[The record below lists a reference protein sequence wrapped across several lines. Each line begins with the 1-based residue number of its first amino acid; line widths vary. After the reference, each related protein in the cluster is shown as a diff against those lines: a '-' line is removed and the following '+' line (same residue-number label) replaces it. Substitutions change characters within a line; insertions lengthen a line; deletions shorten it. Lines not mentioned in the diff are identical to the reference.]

1 MVSLKVYDPTGAQV
15 GAVEASDGVFAVD
28 PNEALVHA
36 VVVGLQANLRQGTHQ
51 TKTRGEVS
59 GGGKKPYRQKGTG
72 NARHGSIREPQ
83 MRGGGTVFGPHP
95 RDYRHNLTTREKR
108 QALCMV
114 LSDRLREDRL
124 GVLRGLS
131 VKEPKTKPF
140 AGMMAKL
147 APEGR
152 RTLLVTAEKDDNVL
166 LSARNIPRVEV
177 RTAADVNALDV
188 LLANRVVIQEEAL
201 ARLEERLS

>member
-1 MVSLKVYDPTGAQV
+1 MVSLKVYDPSGAQV
-15 GAVEASDGVFAVD
+15 GSVEAKDGIFGVT

-36 VVVGLQANLRQGTHQ
+36 VAVGLQANQRQGTHQ
-51 TKTRGEVS
+51 TKTRAEVS

-72 NARHGSIREPQ
+72 NARHGSVREPQ

-95 RDYRHNLTTREKR
+95 RDYRHNLTAREKR

-124 GVLRGLS
+124 GVLCGLS
-131 VKEPKTKPF
+131 VTEPKTKPF
-140 AGMMAKL
+140 AAMISKL
-147 APEGR
+147 ESEGR
-152 RTLLVTAEKDDNVL
+152 KTLLVTAGKDDNVL

-177 RTAADVNALDV
+177 RTAADLNALDV
-188 LLANRVVIQEEAL
+188 LLAHRVVIQEEAL
-201 ARLEERLS
+201 AKLEERLS

>member
-1 MVSLKVYDPTGAQV
+1 MVSLKVYDPSGAQV
-15 GAVEASDGVFAVD
+15 GAVEAKDGIFGVT

-36 VVVGLQANLRQGTHQ
+36 VAVGLQANQRQGTHQ
-51 TKTRGEVS
+51 TKTRAEVS

-72 NARHGSIREPQ
+72 NARHGSVREPQ

-95 RDYRHNLTTREKR
+95 RDYRHNLTAREKR

-131 VKEPKTKPF
+131 VTEPKTKPF
-140 AGMMAKL
+140 AAMISKL
-147 APEGR
+147 ESEGR
-152 RTLLVTAEKDDNVL
+152 KMLLVTAEKDDNVL

-177 RTAADVNALDV
+177 RTAADLNALDV
-188 LLANRVVIQEEAL
+188 LLAHRVVIQEEAL
-201 ARLEERLS
+201 AKLEERLS

>member
-1 MVSLKVYDPTGAQV
+1 MVSLKVYDPNGAQV
-15 GAVEASDGVFAVD
+15 GAVEANDGIFAVA

-36 VVVGLQANLRQGTHQ
+36 VAVGLQANQRQGTHQ

-72 NARHGSIREPQ
+72 NARHGSIREPH

-95 RDYRHNLTTREKR
+95 RDYRHNLTAREKR

-131 VKEPKTKPF
+131 VKVPKTKPF
-140 AGMMAKL
+140 AAMISKL
-147 APEGR
+147 EPDGR

-177 RTAADVNALDV
+177 RTAADLNVLDV
-188 LLANRVVIQEEAL
+188 LLAHRVVIQEEAL
-201 ARLEERLS
+201 AKLEERLS

>member
-1 MVSLKVYDPTGAQV
+1 MVSLKVYDPNGAQI
-15 GAVEASDGVFAVD
+15 GALEAKDDIFAVA

-36 VVVGLQANLRQGTHQ
+36 VAVGLQANQRQGTHQ

-95 RDYRHNLTTREKR
+95 RDYRHNLTAREKR

-131 VKEPKTKPF
+131 VKVPKTKPF
-140 AGMMAKL
+140 AAMISKL
-147 APEGR
+147 EPDGR

-177 RTAADVNALDV
+177 RTAADLNVLDV
-188 LLANRVVIQEEAL
+188 LLAHRVVIQEEAL
-201 ARLEERLS
+201 AKLEERLS

>member
-15 GAVEASDGVFAVD
+15 GAVEASDGIFAVA
-28 PNEALVHA
+28 PNEVLVHA
-36 VVVGLQANLRQGTHQ
+36 VAVGLQANQRQGTHQ

-95 RDYRHNLTTREKR
+95 RDYRHHLTTREKR

-114 LSDRLREDRL
+114 LSARLREDRL

-131 VKEPKTKPF
+131 VSEPKTRPF
-140 AGMMAKL
+140 ANMIRKL
-147 APEGR
+147 EPDGR
-152 RTLLVTAEKDDNVL
+152 RTLVVTAEKDDNVL

-177 RTAADVNALDV
+177 RAAADLNVLDV
-188 LLANRVVIQEEAL
+188 LLAHRVVIQEEAL
-201 ARLEERLS
+201 AKLEERLS